1 MKGIILAGGLGT
13 RLYPLTKYT
22 SKQLLPVFEKPMIYY
37 PLSTLILGGVRDI
50 AIISTPEDIPK
61 YKDLLGS
68 GKEWGLKLTYIVQD
82 KPRGLADAFLVS
94 EKFIDNHD
102 VSLIL
107 GDNIFYGNM
116 RLSEIYENFK
126 GGALIFG
133 YPVKDPHRYGIIEV
147 DENNNIVSLEEKPK
161 YPKSRFA
168 IPGLYLYDN
177 RVVELSKKLK
187 PSARGEIEI
196 TDLNNLYLS
205 LGDLKVNI
213 LGRGIA
219 WLDTGTSSSLQE
231 ASAFVKSIEDRQS
244 YKIGCPEEAAFRQK
258 FIDKSMFK
266 VLINKMPNC
275 EYKDYLSQILKESTT
290 S

>member
-37 PLSTLILGGVRDI
+37 PLSTLILGGVKDI
-50 AIISTPEDIPK
+50 AIISTPKDIPK
-61 YKDLLGS
+61 YEDLLGT
-68 GKEWGLKLTYIVQD
+68 GKEWGIKLTYIVQD
-82 KPRGLADAFLVS
+82 KPRGLADAFLIS
-94 EKFIDNHD
+94 EKFIGNHD

-126 GGALIFG
+126 EGALIFG

-147 DENNNIVSLEEKPK
+147 DEKNNIVSLEEKPK
-161 YPKSRFA
+161 HPKSRFA

-196 TDLNNLYLS
+196 TDLNKLYLN
-205 LGDLKVNI
+205 LGELKVKI

-258 FIDKSMFK
+258 FIGDNMFK
-266 VLINKMPNC
+266 ALIDKMPDC
-275 EYKDYLSQILKESTT
+275 EYRDYLSQILKENANT
-290 S
+290 